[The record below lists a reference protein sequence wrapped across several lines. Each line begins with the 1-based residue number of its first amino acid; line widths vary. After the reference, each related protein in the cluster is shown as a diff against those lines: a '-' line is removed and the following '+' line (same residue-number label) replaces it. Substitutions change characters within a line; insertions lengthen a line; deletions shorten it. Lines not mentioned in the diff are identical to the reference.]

1 LRVYLRAD
9 MEGVAGVLD
18 LENWCNVDSRNRGL
32 AMELLTREAN
42 AAIEGLLAAG
52 ATEVLVAD
60 THGGG
65 GRGMIP
71 SLLHPQAELAC
82 RAPRGGLRHINAR
95 PFDFAGFVGQYPK
108 AGTVGGHLCHTQGHQ
123 VRDMSING
131 VSVGD
136 FGEVVL
142 CAGELGI
149 RCIFASG
156 CEALAREA
164 EELVPGIETVAVKK
178 GLQTDPGHSLP
189 FTAYMNHNI
198 AAIHLSPEEARRRI
212 KAGAQRA
219 LERAQKEDFGLVKLA
234 PPYQSVRVLRSDDL
248 RGPRV
253 LRKSHP
259 TSIIQLLASVGVWED
274 LDADPMKM
282 LPRD

>member
-1 LRVYLRAD
+1 

-18 LENWCNVDSRNRGL
+18 LENWCRVDSRHREQ

-42 AAIEGLLAAG
+42 AAVEGFLAAG
-52 ATEVLVAD
+52 AKEIVVVD

-65 GRGMIP
+65 GRGVIS
-71 SLLHPQAELAC
+71 SLLHPAAELAC
-82 RAPRGGLRHINAR
+82 RSPRGSVRYINTR
-95 PFDFAGFVGQYPK
+95 PFDVAAFVGQYPK
-108 AGTVGGHLCHTQGHQ
+108 AGTVGGHLCHTQGHG
-123 VRDMSING
+123 VRDMTING

-136 FGEVVL
+136 FGELVL

-164 EELVPGIETVAVKK
+164 ADLVPGIGTVAVKR

-189 FTAYMNHNI
+189 FAAYMNHNI
-198 AAIHLSPEEARRRI
+198 AAIHLSPEEARKRI
-212 KAGAQRA
+212 RVGAQRA
-219 LERAQKEDFGLVKLA
+219 LERARKEDFGLVKLP
-234 PPYQSVRVLRSDDL
+234 PPYHSVRVFRSDETH
-248 RGPRV
+248 GPRV

-259 TSIIQLLASVGVWED
+259 TSVIALLNSPGVWEE
-274 LDADPMKM
+274 LDADPMK
-282 LPRD
+282 LV